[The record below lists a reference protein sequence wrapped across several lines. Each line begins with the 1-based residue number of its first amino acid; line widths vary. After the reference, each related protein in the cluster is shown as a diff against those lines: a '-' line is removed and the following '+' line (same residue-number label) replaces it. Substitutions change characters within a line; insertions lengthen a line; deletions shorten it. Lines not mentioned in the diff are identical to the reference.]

1 MFCSKRLFASPLL
14 IGGLLVLSPVARAEE
29 PKDATTNY
37 LEDHLKL
44 VRGELVQRRESAL
57 RTLIKVD
64 ESQAKVFWPLKEQ
77 YDTELKGLAESRQA
91 LLREYAKAHKSL
103 TPEVAKDLGTRSLK
117 LDEDR
122 NNLRKKFFDLMSQKV
137 SVIAAAQFM
146 QLERQ
151 YETMMDLK
159 VQSVVPLAGW

>member
-1 MFCSKRLFASPLL
+1 MIRSKRLLPSTLV
-14 IGGLLVLSPVARAEE
+14 IGGFLVLLPAARAQE
-29 PKDATTNY
+29 PKDATPSY

-44 VRGELVQRRESAL
+44 IRGNLVERRESAL

-64 ESQAKVFWPLKEQ
+64 ESQAKVLWPLKDQ
-77 YDTELKGLAESRQA
+77 YDAELKKLAGSREA
-91 LLREYAKAHKSL
+91 LLREYVKAHPSL
-103 TPEVAKDLGTRSLK
+103 TPEVAKDLATRSLK

-122 NNLRKKFFDLMSQKV
+122 NNLRRKYFDLMSQKV
-137 SVIAAAQFM
+137 SVLAASQFL

-159 VQSVVPLAGW
+159 VQTAIPLAGW

>member
-1 MFCSKRLFASPLL
+1 MIRSKRLLPSLLL
-14 IGGLLVLSPVARAEE
+14 IGGLPVLSPVARAQE
-29 PKDATTNY
+29 PKEAPAAY

-44 VRGELVQRRESAL
+44 VRGDLVQRRESAL
-57 RTLIKVD
+57 KTLIQVD
-64 ESQAKVFWPLKEQ
+64 ENQAKVFWPLKEQ
-77 YDTELKGLAESRQA
+77 YDTELKALGESRQS

-103 TPEVAKDLGTRSLK
+103 TADQAKELSTRSLK

>member
-1 MFCSKRLFASPLL
+1 MIRSKRLFPSTLV
-14 IGGLLVLSPVARAEE
+14 IGGLLVLAPTARGQE
-29 PKDATTNY
+29 PKDATSSH

-44 VRGELVQRRESAL
+44 VRGDLVQRRESAL

-64 ESQAKVFWPLKEQ
+64 ESQAKVLWPLKDQ
-77 YDTELKGLAESRQA
+77 YDTELKALAASREA
-91 LLREYAKAHKSL
+91 VLREYAKAHKSL
-103 TPEVAKDLGTRSLK
+103 TPEVAKDLATRSLK

-122 NNLRKKFFDLMSQKV
+122 NNLRKKYFDLMSQKV
-137 SVIAAAQFM
+137 SVIAAAQFL